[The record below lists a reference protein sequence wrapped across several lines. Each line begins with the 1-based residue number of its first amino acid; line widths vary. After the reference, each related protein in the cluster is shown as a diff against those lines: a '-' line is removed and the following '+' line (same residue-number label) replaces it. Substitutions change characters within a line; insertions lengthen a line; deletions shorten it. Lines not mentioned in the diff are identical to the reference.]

1 MFIHL
6 TDLRNNYAF
15 VLPVENIQ
23 LVTYRDG
30 SDRCPNPHVEV
41 TTKHPSPVTGRVMRI
56 PVVET
61 VEEIAK
67 KLDAK

>member
-6 TDLRNNYAF
+6 TDLRNGYAF
-15 VLPVENIQ
+15 VLPIENIQ

-30 SDRCPNPHVEV
+30 SDRCQSPHVEV
-41 TTKHPSPVTGRVMRI
+41 TTKHPNPVTGRVMRI

-67 KLDAK
+67 KLEAK